1 MKQQKKYKSRG
12 RNICNMQYF
21 YFYAKKQNKNSFIYC
36 RINVNYQ
43 NSKKIL
49 SIIIKSRNLIHIF
62 AIAKGRNPKRDQK
75 IASVLKKKECFIN
88 VRRKI

>member
-43 NSKKIL
+43 NSKKFYQL
-49 SIIIKSRNLIHIF
+49 LLNLEI
-62 AIAKGRNPKRDQK
+62 
-75 IASVLKKKECFIN
+75 
-88 VRRKI
+88 